1 MKTKKHTL
9 RQILSFYKP
18 YKGLFAADLLCSLI
32 AAAIGLVLPLG
43 AGYITDNVLA
53 GDLSAAPGKILGV
66 GALLLGLVLVQALC
80 SYFMDYQGHAIG
92 ARMERD
98 MRAQLFAHC
107 QRLSFSYFDSH
118 PIGDLMSR
126 LTNDSLSLAEFFH
139 HVPED
144 VLVNSIKFVGAS
156 LILWHI
162 HWQMTLVILCFLPFM
177 LAYTLYFNKKM
188 AAALEQG
195 REDMGEINAQAE
207 DTLSAIRMVQSF
219 GNEAVEAQ
227 KFHVRNEKFLES
239 RKRGYKGEALC
250 YGGMDAFSSLIPIAV
265 VVVGG
270 LSILQ
275 GSLALSELVVFL
287 LYVSYFTQPIQS
299 LVNTSRLIQEGR
311 TGFARYMEIL
321 ETQPEVADLPG
332 AQDLPPVKGD
342 IWFSH
347 VTFRYGEGDAV
358 FRDLNLT
365 IRAGEYVALV
375 GASGVGK
382 TTLCSLIPRFY
393 DVEAG
398 EITVDGVPIRQV
410 TLRSLRGSVGL
421 VQQDVALFTGS
432 VTENIAYGRPGATF
446 QQVREAAR
454 KAGAEEFIQKLP
466 QGYDT
471 DIGPRG
477 GEALRRPAPAALH
490 CPGLFKGPA
499 HPHFGRG
506 HQRPGLPKR
515 AGGAAL
521 FGGFGP
527 PPHHLGDCPPALHHP
542 GGPAHCGAG
551 RERRLRGGHPPKPDG
566 PGRRVRQAVRR
577 QLPAVIHPTKRT
589 AGFWPGSPSFYP
601 KRVSS
606 ARRKSP
612 AYRACWPLR

>member
-9 RQILSFYKP
+9 KQILSFYKP

-342 IWFSH
+342 IQFSH

-398 EITVDGVPIRQV
+398 EITVDGVPIRQA

-477 GEALRRPAPAALH
+477 VKLSGGQRQRLSIARAFLKDPPILILDEATSALDSQSELVVQRSLEDLARHRTTLVIAHRLSTIQGAQRIVVLDENGVCEEGTHQSLMAQGGVYAKLYAAS
-490 CPGLFKGPA
+490 F
-499 HPHFGRG
+499 
-506 HQRPGLPKR
+506 
-515 AGGAAL
+515 
-521 FGGFGP
+521 
-527 PPHHLGDCPPALHHP
+527 
-542 GGPAHCGAG
+542 
-551 RERRLRGGHPPKPDG
+551 
-566 PGRRVRQAVRR
+566 QA
-577 QLPAVIHPTKRT
+577 
-589 AGFWPGSPSFYP
+589 
-601 KRVSS
+601 
-606 ARRKSP
+606 
-612 AYRACWPLR
+612 

>member
-9 RQILSFYKP
+9 KQILSFYKP

-332 AQDLPPVKGD
+332 AQELPPVKGD
-342 IWFSH
+342 IRFSH

-398 EITVDGVPIRQV
+398 EITVDGVPIRQA

-477 GEALRRPAPAALH
+477 VKLSGGQRQRLSIARAFLKDPPILILDEATSALDSQSELVVQRSLEDLARHRTTLVIAHRLSTIQGAQRIVALDENGVCEEGTHQSLMAQGGVYAKLYAA
-490 CPGLFKGPA
+490 
-499 HPHFGRG
+499 
-506 HQRPGLPKR
+506 
-515 AGGAAL
+515 
-521 FGGFGP
+521 
-527 PPHHLGDCPPALHHP
+527 
-542 GGPAHCGAG
+542 
-551 RERRLRGGHPPKPDG
+551 
-566 PGRRVRQAVRR
+566 
-577 QLPAVIHPTKRT
+577 
-589 AGFWPGSPSFYP
+589 SFQP
-601 KRVSS
+601 
-606 ARRKSP
+606 
-612 AYRACWPLR
+612 

>member
-9 RQILSFYKP
+9 KQILSFYKP

-239 RKRGYKGEALC
+239 RKRGYQGEALC

-342 IWFSH
+342 IRFSH

-398 EITVDGVPIRQV
+398 EITVDGVPIRQA

-421 VQQDVALFTGS
+421 VQQDVD
-432 VTENIAYGRPGATF
+432 GRPGATF

-477 GEALRRPAPAALH
+477 VKLSGGQRQRLSIARAFLKDPPILILDEATSALDSQSELVVQRSLEDLARHRTTLVIAHRLSTIQGAQRIVVLDENGVCEEGTHQSLMAQGGVYAKLYAA
-490 CPGLFKGPA
+490 
-499 HPHFGRG
+499 
-506 HQRPGLPKR
+506 
-515 AGGAAL
+515 
-521 FGGFGP
+521 
-527 PPHHLGDCPPALHHP
+527 
-542 GGPAHCGAG
+542 
-551 RERRLRGGHPPKPDG
+551 
-566 PGRRVRQAVRR
+566 
-577 QLPAVIHPTKRT
+577 
-589 AGFWPGSPSFYP
+589 SFQP
-601 KRVSS
+601 
-606 ARRKSP
+606 
-612 AYRACWPLR
+612 

>member
-9 RQILSFYKP
+9 KQILSFYKP

-342 IWFSH
+342 IRFSH

-477 GEALRRPAPAALH
+477 VKLSGGQRQRLSIARAFLKDPPILILDEATSALDSQSELVVQRSLEDLARHRTTLVIAHRLSTIQGAQRIVVLDENGVCEEGTHQSLMAQGGVYAKLYAA
-490 CPGLFKGPA
+490 
-499 HPHFGRG
+499 
-506 HQRPGLPKR
+506 
-515 AGGAAL
+515 
-521 FGGFGP
+521 
-527 PPHHLGDCPPALHHP
+527 
-542 GGPAHCGAG
+542 
-551 RERRLRGGHPPKPDG
+551 
-566 PGRRVRQAVRR
+566 
-577 QLPAVIHPTKRT
+577 
-589 AGFWPGSPSFYP
+589 SFQP
-601 KRVSS
+601 
-606 ARRKSP
+606 
-612 AYRACWPLR
+612 

>member
-9 RQILSFYKP
+9 KQILSFYKP

-43 AGYITDNVLA
+43 AGYITDNVLT

-342 IWFSH
+342 IRFSH

-398 EITVDGVPIRQV
+398 EITVDGVPIRQA

-477 GEALRRPAPAALH
+477 VKLSGGQRQRLSIARAFLKDPPILILDEATSALDSQSELVVQRSLEDLARHRTTLMIAHRLSTIQGAQRIVVLDENGVCEEGTHHSLMAQGGVYAKLYAA
-490 CPGLFKGPA
+490 
-499 HPHFGRG
+499 
-506 HQRPGLPKR
+506 
-515 AGGAAL
+515 
-521 FGGFGP
+521 
-527 PPHHLGDCPPALHHP
+527 
-542 GGPAHCGAG
+542 
-551 RERRLRGGHPPKPDG
+551 
-566 PGRRVRQAVRR
+566 
-577 QLPAVIHPTKRT
+577 
-589 AGFWPGSPSFYP
+589 SFQP
-601 KRVSS
+601 
-606 ARRKSP
+606 
-612 AYRACWPLR
+612 

>member
-9 RQILSFYKP
+9 KQILSFYKP

-195 REDMGEINAQAE
+195 RKDMGEINAQAE

-342 IWFSH
+342 IRFSH

-398 EITVDGVPIRQV
+398 EITVDGVPIRQA

-477 GEALRRPAPAALH
+477 VKLSGGQRQRLSIARAFLKDPPILILDEATSALDSQSELVVQRSLEDLARHRTTLVIAHRLSTIQGAQRIVVLDENGVCEEGTHHSLMAQGGVYAKLYAA
-490 CPGLFKGPA
+490 
-499 HPHFGRG
+499 
-506 HQRPGLPKR
+506 
-515 AGGAAL
+515 
-521 FGGFGP
+521 
-527 PPHHLGDCPPALHHP
+527 
-542 GGPAHCGAG
+542 
-551 RERRLRGGHPPKPDG
+551 
-566 PGRRVRQAVRR
+566 
-577 QLPAVIHPTKRT
+577 
-589 AGFWPGSPSFYP
+589 SFQP
-601 KRVSS
+601 
-606 ARRKSP
+606 
-612 AYRACWPLR
+612 

>member
-9 RQILSFYKP
+9 KQILSFYKP

-66 GALLLGLVLVQALC
+66 GVLLLGLVLVQALC

-342 IWFSH
+342 IRFSH

-398 EITVDGVPIRQV
+398 EITVDGVPIRQA

-477 GEALRRPAPAALH
+477 VKLSGGQRQRLSIARAFLKDPPILILDEATSALDSQSELVVQRSLEDLARHRTTLVIAHRLSTIQGAQRIVVLDENGVCEEGTHQSLMSQGGVYAKLYAA
-490 CPGLFKGPA
+490 
-499 HPHFGRG
+499 
-506 HQRPGLPKR
+506 
-515 AGGAAL
+515 
-521 FGGFGP
+521 
-527 PPHHLGDCPPALHHP
+527 
-542 GGPAHCGAG
+542 
-551 RERRLRGGHPPKPDG
+551 
-566 PGRRVRQAVRR
+566 
-577 QLPAVIHPTKRT
+577 
-589 AGFWPGSPSFYP
+589 SFQP
-601 KRVSS
+601 
-606 ARRKSP
+606 
-612 AYRACWPLR
+612 

>member
-9 RQILSFYKP
+9 KQILSFYKP

-342 IWFSH
+342 IRFSH

-382 TTLCSLIPRFY
+382 ITLCSLIPRFY

-398 EITVDGVPIRQV
+398 EITVDGVPIRQA

-477 GEALRRPAPAALH
+477 VKLSGGQRQRLSIARAFLKDPPILILDEATSALDSQSELVVQRSLEDLARHRTTLVIAHRLSTIQGAQRIVVLDENGVCEEGTHQSLMAQGGVYAKLYAA
-490 CPGLFKGPA
+490 
-499 HPHFGRG
+499 
-506 HQRPGLPKR
+506 
-515 AGGAAL
+515 
-521 FGGFGP
+521 
-527 PPHHLGDCPPALHHP
+527 
-542 GGPAHCGAG
+542 
-551 RERRLRGGHPPKPDG
+551 
-566 PGRRVRQAVRR
+566 
-577 QLPAVIHPTKRT
+577 
-589 AGFWPGSPSFYP
+589 SFQP
-601 KRVSS
+601 
-606 ARRKSP
+606 
-612 AYRACWPLR
+612 

>member
-1 MKTKKHTL
+1 
-9 RQILSFYKP
+9 
-18 YKGLFAADLLCSLI
+18 
-32 AAAIGLVLPLG
+32 
-43 AGYITDNVLA
+43 
-53 GDLSAAPGKILGV
+53 
-66 GALLLGLVLVQALC
+66 
-80 SYFMDYQGHAIG
+80 
-92 ARMERD
+92 

-342 IWFSH
+342 IRFSH

-398 EITVDGVPIRQV
+398 EITVDGVPIRQA

-477 GEALRRPAPAALH
+477 VKLSGGQRQRLSIARAFLKDPPILILDEATSALDSQSELVVQRSLEDLARHRTTLVIAHRLSTIQGAQRIVVLDENGVCEEGTHQSLMAQGGVYAKLYAA
-490 CPGLFKGPA
+490 
-499 HPHFGRG
+499 
-506 HQRPGLPKR
+506 
-515 AGGAAL
+515 
-521 FGGFGP
+521 
-527 PPHHLGDCPPALHHP
+527 
-542 GGPAHCGAG
+542 
-551 RERRLRGGHPPKPDG
+551 
-566 PGRRVRQAVRR
+566 
-577 QLPAVIHPTKRT
+577 
-589 AGFWPGSPSFYP
+589 SFQP
-601 KRVSS
+601 
-606 ARRKSP
+606 
-612 AYRACWPLR
+612 

>member
-1 MKTKKHTL
+1 MKTKTNTL
-9 RQILSFYKP
+9 KKLLSFYKP

-342 IWFSH
+342 IRFSH

-358 FRDLNLT
+358 FRDLNLA

-398 EITVDGVPIRQV
+398 EITVDGVPIRQA

-477 GEALRRPAPAALH
+477 VKLSGGQRQRLSIARAFLKDPPILILDEATSALDSQSELVVQRSLEDLARHRTTLVIAHRLSTIQGAQRIVVLDENGVCEEGTHQSLMAQGGVYAKLYAA
-490 CPGLFKGPA
+490 
-499 HPHFGRG
+499 
-506 HQRPGLPKR
+506 
-515 AGGAAL
+515 
-521 FGGFGP
+521 
-527 PPHHLGDCPPALHHP
+527 
-542 GGPAHCGAG
+542 
-551 RERRLRGGHPPKPDG
+551 
-566 PGRRVRQAVRR
+566 
-577 QLPAVIHPTKRT
+577 
-589 AGFWPGSPSFYP
+589 SFQP
-601 KRVSS
+601 
-606 ARRKSP
+606 
-612 AYRACWPLR
+612 

>member
-9 RQILSFYKP
+9 KQILSFYKP

-177 LAYTLYFNKKM
+177 LVYTLYFNKKM

-342 IWFSH
+342 IRFSH

-398 EITVDGVPIRQV
+398 EITVDGVPIRQA

-477 GEALRRPAPAALH
+477 VKLSGGQRQRLSIARAFLKDPPILILDEATSALDSQSELVVQRSLEDLARHRTTLVIAHRLSTIQGAQRIVVLDENGVCEEGTHHSLMAQGGVYAKLYAA
-490 CPGLFKGPA
+490 
-499 HPHFGRG
+499 
-506 HQRPGLPKR
+506 
-515 AGGAAL
+515 
-521 FGGFGP
+521 
-527 PPHHLGDCPPALHHP
+527 
-542 GGPAHCGAG
+542 
-551 RERRLRGGHPPKPDG
+551 
-566 PGRRVRQAVRR
+566 
-577 QLPAVIHPTKRT
+577 
-589 AGFWPGSPSFYP
+589 SFQP
-601 KRVSS
+601 
-606 ARRKSP
+606 
-612 AYRACWPLR
+612 

>member
-9 RQILSFYKP
+9 KQILSFYKP

-43 AGYITDNVLA
+43 AGYITDKVLT

-177 LAYTLYFNKKM
+177 LVYTLYFNKKM

-342 IWFSH
+342 IRFSH

-358 FRDLNLT
+358 FRDLNLA

-398 EITVDGVPIRQV
+398 EITVDGVPIRQA
-410 TLRSLRGSVGL
+410 TLRSLRGNVGL

-477 GEALRRPAPAALH
+477 VKLSGGQRQRLSIARAFLKDPPILILDEATSALDSQSELVVQRSLEDLARHRTTLVIAHRLSTIQGAQRIVVLDENGVCEEGTHHSLMAQGGVYAKLYAA
-490 CPGLFKGPA
+490 
-499 HPHFGRG
+499 
-506 HQRPGLPKR
+506 
-515 AGGAAL
+515 
-521 FGGFGP
+521 
-527 PPHHLGDCPPALHHP
+527 
-542 GGPAHCGAG
+542 
-551 RERRLRGGHPPKPDG
+551 
-566 PGRRVRQAVRR
+566 
-577 QLPAVIHPTKRT
+577 
-589 AGFWPGSPSFYP
+589 SFQP
-601 KRVSS
+601 
-606 ARRKSP
+606 
-612 AYRACWPLR
+612 

>member
-9 RQILSFYKP
+9 KQILSFYKP

-177 LAYTLYFNKKM
+177 LVYTLYFNKKM

-299 LVNTSRLIQEGR
+299 LVNASRLIQEGR

-342 IWFSH
+342 IQFSH

-398 EITVDGVPIRQV
+398 EITVDGVPIRQA

-446 QQVREAAR
+446 QQVREAAC

-477 GEALRRPAPAALH
+477 VKLSGGQRQRLSIARAFLKDPPILILDEATSALDSQSELVVQRSLEDLARHRTTLVIAHRLSTIQGAQRIVVLDENGVCEEGTHQSLMAQGGVYAKLYAA
-490 CPGLFKGPA
+490 
-499 HPHFGRG
+499 
-506 HQRPGLPKR
+506 
-515 AGGAAL
+515 
-521 FGGFGP
+521 
-527 PPHHLGDCPPALHHP
+527 
-542 GGPAHCGAG
+542 
-551 RERRLRGGHPPKPDG
+551 
-566 PGRRVRQAVRR
+566 
-577 QLPAVIHPTKRT
+577 
-589 AGFWPGSPSFYP
+589 SFQP
-601 KRVSS
+601 
-606 ARRKSP
+606 
-612 AYRACWPLR
+612 

>member
-9 RQILSFYKP
+9 KQILSFYKP

-342 IWFSH
+342 IRFSH

-398 EITVDGVPIRQV
+398 EITVDGVPIRQA

-477 GEALRRPAPAALH
+477 VKLSGGQRQRLSIARTFLKDPPILILDEATSALDSQSELVVQRSLEDLARHRTTLVIAHRLSTIQGAQRIVVLDENGVCEEGTHQSLMAQGGVYAKLYAA
-490 CPGLFKGPA
+490 
-499 HPHFGRG
+499 
-506 HQRPGLPKR
+506 
-515 AGGAAL
+515 
-521 FGGFGP
+521 
-527 PPHHLGDCPPALHHP
+527 
-542 GGPAHCGAG
+542 
-551 RERRLRGGHPPKPDG
+551 
-566 PGRRVRQAVRR
+566 
-577 QLPAVIHPTKRT
+577 
-589 AGFWPGSPSFYP
+589 SFQP
-601 KRVSS
+601 
-606 ARRKSP
+606 
-612 AYRACWPLR
+612 

>member
-9 RQILSFYKP
+9 KQILSFYKP

-342 IWFSH
+342 IRFSH

-398 EITVDGVPIRQV
+398 EITVDGVPIRQA

-477 GEALRRPAPAALH
+477 VKLSGGQRQRLSIARTFLKDPPILILDEATSALDSQSELVVQRSLEDLARHRTTLVIAHRLSTIQGAQRIVVLDENGVCEEGTHQSLLAQGGVYAKLYAA
-490 CPGLFKGPA
+490 
-499 HPHFGRG
+499 
-506 HQRPGLPKR
+506 
-515 AGGAAL
+515 
-521 FGGFGP
+521 
-527 PPHHLGDCPPALHHP
+527 
-542 GGPAHCGAG
+542 
-551 RERRLRGGHPPKPDG
+551 
-566 PGRRVRQAVRR
+566 
-577 QLPAVIHPTKRT
+577 
-589 AGFWPGSPSFYP
+589 SFQP
-601 KRVSS
+601 
-606 ARRKSP
+606 
-612 AYRACWPLR
+612 

>member
-9 RQILSFYKP
+9 KQILSFYKP

-98 MRAQLFAHC
+98 MRARLFAHC

-342 IWFSH
+342 IRFSH

-398 EITVDGVPIRQV
+398 EITVDGVPIRQA

-477 GEALRRPAPAALH
+477 VKLSGGQRQRLSIARAFLKDPPILILDEATSALDSQSELVVQRSLEDLARHRTTLVIAHRLSTIQGAQRIVVLDENGVCEEGTHQSLMAQGGVYAKLYAA
-490 CPGLFKGPA
+490 
-499 HPHFGRG
+499 
-506 HQRPGLPKR
+506 
-515 AGGAAL
+515 
-521 FGGFGP
+521 
-527 PPHHLGDCPPALHHP
+527 
-542 GGPAHCGAG
+542 
-551 RERRLRGGHPPKPDG
+551 
-566 PGRRVRQAVRR
+566 
-577 QLPAVIHPTKRT
+577 
-589 AGFWPGSPSFYP
+589 SFQP
-601 KRVSS
+601 
-606 ARRKSP
+606 
-612 AYRACWPLR
+612 

>member
-9 RQILSFYKP
+9 KQILSFYKP

-342 IWFSH
+342 IRFSH

-358 FRDLNLT
+358 FRDLNLA

-398 EITVDGVPIRQV
+398 EITVDGVPIRRA

-477 GEALRRPAPAALH
+477 VKLSGGQRQRLSIARAFLKDPPILILDEATSALDSQSELVVQRSLEDLARHRTTLVIAHRLSTIQGAQRIVVLDENGVCEEGTHQSLMAQGGVYAKLYAA
-490 CPGLFKGPA
+490 
-499 HPHFGRG
+499 
-506 HQRPGLPKR
+506 
-515 AGGAAL
+515 
-521 FGGFGP
+521 
-527 PPHHLGDCPPALHHP
+527 
-542 GGPAHCGAG
+542 
-551 RERRLRGGHPPKPDG
+551 
-566 PGRRVRQAVRR
+566 
-577 QLPAVIHPTKRT
+577 
-589 AGFWPGSPSFYP
+589 SFQP
-601 KRVSS
+601 
-606 ARRKSP
+606 
-612 AYRACWPLR
+612 